1 MNKVIPVLYFIPFT
15 FLGIFTDYLSFTIIG
30 YIIFGV
36 MLITLNMLSIGQYNA
51 VIVALLN
58 IISMGSSLIFSIFIL
73 NSNEQVLGYFKP
85 VTPIESVV
93 IDAAIIYLISLLIPK
108 LITYL
113 KAE

>member
-1 MNKVIPVLYFIPFT
+1 MRKSSN
-15 FLGIFTDYLSFTIIG
+15 YLSFTVIG
-30 YIIFGV
+30 YIIFGI
-36 MLITLNMLSIGQYNA
+36 MFITLNMLSIGQYKA
-51 VIVALLN
+51 VIVAIVN

-73 NSNEQVLGYFKP
+73 NSSVKVLGYFKP

-93 IDAAIIYLISLLIPK
+93 IGAVIIYLISLLIPK